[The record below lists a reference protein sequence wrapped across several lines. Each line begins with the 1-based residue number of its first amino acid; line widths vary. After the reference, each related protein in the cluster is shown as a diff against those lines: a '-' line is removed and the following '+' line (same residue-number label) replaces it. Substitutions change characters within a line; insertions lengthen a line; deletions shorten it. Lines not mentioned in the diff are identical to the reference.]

1 MFTQRENA
9 IYLQWC
15 YLLAMANVFFI
26 VKKYV
31 ENAFFRDLEI
41 QIYWLSKQN
50 NKKLNLWEKTAV
62 DKSAWIKACYVN
74 FFYLLWSCHQKMS
87 NKKHQM

>member
-1 MFTQRENA
+1 MTHQQGSLGGVLETFAPIWKMGLCVLYHETKMFTQRENA

-41 QIYWLSKQN
+41 QIY
-50 NKKLNLWEKTAV
+50 
-62 DKSAWIKACYVN
+62 
-74 FFYLLWSCHQKMS
+74 
-87 NKKHQM
+87 